1 MMPPQPTCLH
11 KCDPARN
18 QFRFYALSVQPN
30 LFGAWSLIRE
40 WGRIGSEGQSRI
52 DLHDSLEAA
61 EQAMRRKVRE
71 KRRRG
76 YQGD

>member
-1 MMPPQPTCLH
+1 VSIGLR

-40 WGRIGSEGQSRI
+40 WGRIGYGGQSRI
-52 DLHDSLEAA
+52 ELHDSLEAA
-61 EQAMRRKVRE
+61 ERTMHQKVRE

-76 YQGD
+76 YEGD